1 MSLRSVKRIR
11 SDPDVSHA
19 VITASDFARRL
30 DFSELD
36 SRSIGTVVSELA
48 TNIIKYATDGRVVI
62 EEVDSGGRHGIQVT
76 VSDRG
81 PGIANIREALQ
92 DHFSSSGTLGLG
104 LPGVRRMVDDFDIQS
119 EVGRGTTVVVRKWRE
134 GPSPSVRRA
143 GLLAG
148 SSASA
153 AFAERGTDRGAE
165 SYAAPTEPGRR
176 LQVGYV
182 NRPCRGELLSGDGVL
197 VTELDGAA
205 LIVVVDGLG
214 HGREANVAAKAATRL
229 VRKEPS
235 LDLSDLMRRV
245 DAHLQ
250 GTVGAAVSLCTIDLD
265 SGLVRYVAVGNTV
278 LRIEGDRSRRIGAM
292 TGTVGSRLKVPRVE
306 TASLASGDVLLI
318 HTDGISER
326 LTLEDYP
333 QLRYQSPETVVE
345 KILSRY
351 GKTHDDATV
360 LAARFEDS

>member
-1 MSLRSVKRIR
+1 MSPRSVKRIR

-19 VITASDFARRL
+19 VIAASDFARRL

-48 TNIIKYATDGRVVI
+48 TNIIKYAVDGRVVI
-62 EEVDSGGRHGIQVT
+62 EEVTAGDRHGIQVT
-76 VSDRG
+76 VADRG
-81 PGIANIREALQ
+81 PGIPNIREALQ

-119 EVGRGTTVVVRKWRE
+119 EVGRGTTVVVRKWLG
-134 GPSPSVRRA
+134 GPSPRARRA
-143 GLLAG
+143 ELLQG

-153 AFAERGTDRGAE
+153 AFAERGTDRGRE
-165 SYAAPTEPGRR
+165 SYEAPNEPGRR
-176 LQVGYV
+176 LQIGYV

-214 HGREANVAAKAATRL
+214 HGRDAHEAAKAATRL
-229 VRKEPS
+229 VRKEPN
-235 LDLSDLMRRV
+235 LDLSDLMRRLDV
-245 DAHLQ
+245 RLQ
-250 GTVGAAVSLCTIDLD
+250 GTVGAALSLCSIDLD

-278 LRIEGDRSRRIGAM
+278 LRIEGERSRRVGAM
-292 TGTVGSRLKVPRVE
+292 TGTVGSRLKAPRVE
-306 TASLASGDVLLI
+306 TAELSSEDVLLI

-333 QLRYQSPETVVE
+333 QLRYQSPQTVAET
-345 KILSRY
+345 ILSRC
-351 GKTHDDATV
+351 GKKHDDATV